1 MATKGQPIEV
11 EPTGDLAETESP
23 SVRETDTD
31 EMGFLDRVENAGA
44 TYRNTDKSA
53 VESRAIARFGISDNR
68 GQGMINKGVNMVVGI
83 LVVGLLT
90 AYLLPIAI
98 TEITGVDTSSWG
110 SAEAQLFELLPIFF
124 VIAVVLFVVDRAM
137 KYRS

>member
-1 MATKGQPIEV
+1 MAQESQTIDV
-11 EPTGDLAETESP
+11 EPNADLAQTESP
-23 SVRETDTD
+23 NIRKTDTE

-44 TYRNTDKSA
+44 TYRNTDNDARKSA
-53 VESRAIARFGISDNR
+53 AISQFGISDNR

-98 TEITGVDTSSWG
+98 TEIAGVDTSSWG

>member
-1 MATKGQPIEV
+1 MATKSQQSEIE
-11 EPTGDLAETESP
+11 PETETPAKPDSM
-23 SVRETDTD
+23 SFMEQI
-31 EMGFLDRVENAGA
+31 ENAGA
-44 TYRNTDKSA
+44 TYRETDKSA
-53 VESRAIARFGISDNR
+53 RESAAIARYGIADNR
-68 GQGMINKGVNMVVGI
+68 GTGMINTGVNMVVGI

-98 TEITGVDTSSWG
+98 TEIAGVDTSSWG

-124 VIAVVLFVVDRAM
+124 VIAVVLFVVDKAM